1 MGPGGPRGL
10 QILQSGAD
18 TVRGGFDSHAS
29 PPACFRVLVTIGLL
43 LALGGWGTARA
54 EDPEGTPA
62 DTVAGAWM
70 GIAPADSAAFGN
82 PPAPADTAA
91 GEEAFP
97 PPARIRMGAKA
108 AAPLRRGPT
117 PGGAALRSFV
127 LPGWGQAANHKWIK
141 TVGFLGAYAGFW
153 AWSISLH
160 QERMDAV
167 GSLNAAG
174 TDSARTY
181 WTAEIDRATSARN
194 GKYWMAGLTLLL
206 SVADAYVDAAL
217 TNFDKRMDAD
227 VGFVPSGED
236 PALGVRLSVAWDG
249 PAVNR
254 QRREPTR

>member
-29 PPACFRVLVTIGLL
+29 PPALFRILAALL
-43 LALGGWGTARA
+43 LLVLPAGWGTARA
-54 EDPEGTPA
+54 EAPA
-62 DTVAGAWM
+62 DTAAS
-70 GIAPADSAAFGN
+70 APAGTTVLEA

-91 GEEAFP
+91 GREASP
-97 PPARIRMGAKA
+97 PPARITPGKPAAVWMG
-108 AAPLRRGPT
+108 RGPS
-117 PGGAALRSFV
+117 PGGAALRSFI
-127 LPGWGQAANHKWIK
+127 LPGWGQAANHKWLK

-167 GSLNAAG
+167 GRFNAAS
-174 TDSARTY
+174 TDSARSR
-181 WTAEIDRATSARN
+181 WKAEIDRTTSARN

-217 TNFDKRMDAD
+217 ANFDKRMDAD
-227 VGFVPSGED
+227 VGFVPAGED
-236 PALGVRLSVAWDG
+236 PAVGIRLSLAWDTPDSG
-249 PAVNR
+249 GSRRNR
-254 QRREPTR
+254 AR